1 MKIRSTL
8 RKNFPTLRKNFPTLR
23 KNLTTLRCFLTTLRR
38 NFPTLRN
45 FQFRLMF
52 CKHRCSRVFWHFNAE
67 NIVKSRVFRRI
78 LCQR

>member
-8 RKNFPTLRKNFPTLR
+8 RKN
-23 KNLTTLRCFLTTLRR
+23 LTTLRRNFPTLRR

-45 FQFRLMF
+45 FQFRLRF
-52 CKHRCSRVFWHFNAE
+52 CKYRYSRAFWHFSIE

-78 LCQR
+78 LCRR